1 MSQQILTNVSR
12 YVIRDSETLRKEPS
26 IVGTK
31 VMVRDI
37 VEVWKSGVAPEQIS
51 AQLFNLISAAQ
62 VFDAI
67 GFYLDN
73 QSEIDG
79 YIEWYHSHPML
90 DVPAGLRLNPLKNE
104 VDRDIIET
112 RGYTEIDDRPEH
124 SVAS

>member
-73 QSEIDG
+73 QSEIDD
-79 YIEWYHSHPML
+79 YIQWYRNHPML
-90 DVPAGLRLNPLKNE
+90 NVPTGLRLNPLKSE
-104 VDRDIIET
+104 VDRDIMET
-112 RGYTEIDDRPEH
+112 RSYTEADDRPEH

>member
-1 MSQQILTNVSR
+1 MSLPIPVKISR
-12 YVIRDSETLRKEPS
+12 YVIQDSETLLKEPT

-37 VEVWKSGVAPEQIS
+37 VGIWKSGVAPEEIP
-51 AQLFNLISAAQ
+51 AQLFSLISAAQ

-79 YIEWYHSHPML
+79 YIEWYRSRPML
-90 DVPAGLRLNPLKNE
+90 DVPAGLRLNPLQTE
-104 VDRDIIET
+104 VNRSIEDY
-112 RGYTEIDDRPEH
+112 RREDNQVEH
-124 SVAS
+124 SVES

>member
-12 YVIRDSETLRKEPS
+12 YVVRDSETLRKEPS

-37 VEVWKSGVAPEQIS
+37 VEVWKSGVAPEQIPP
-51 AQLFNLISAAQ
+51 QLFNLISAAQ

-73 QSEIDG
+73 QSEIDD
-79 YIEWYHSHPML
+79 YIEWYRNHPML
-90 DVPAGLRLNPLKNE
+90 NVPAGLRLNPLKSE

-112 RGYTEIDDRPEH
+112 RSYAEVDDRPEH